1 MKYCNF
7 KVDYTFNPSSIPA
20 DIGVAKKLEDMYKK
34 FTCSINSAFIEASSE
49 KDSDTMKEMT
59 SADNMKFDIEFCLNE
74 INEYAAM
81 LHLLNTNQTIDIIKI
96 KLYNEDDTLL
106 GSNEDDTLL
115 GSVVYTNVMVENIS
129 GLSMSFNRYENVCY
143 KVGFRGNAMRIVDPN
158 GKELTILRNLMP
170 KTKKLLNE

>member
-7 KVDYTFNPSSIPA
+7 KVDYTFNPSSIPT

-34 FTCSINSAFIEASSE
+34 FTCSINSAVIEASSE

-106 GSNEDDTLL
+106 GSII
-115 GSVVYTNVMVENIS
+115 YTNVMVENIS

>member
-74 INEYAAM
+74 INEYAAL
-81 LHLLNTNQTIDIIKI
+81 LHLLNTNQPIDKIEI
-96 KLYNEDDTLL
+96 KLYNEDD
-106 GSNEDDTLL
+106 DTLI
-115 GSVVYTNVMVENIS
+115 GSILYTNVIVENIS
-129 GLSMSFNRYENVCY
+129 GLTMSFSRYENVCY
-143 KVGFRGNAMRIVDPN
+143 KAGFKASAMKILDPN
-158 GKELTILRNLMP
+158 GKELTILYNLMP
-170 KTKKLLNE
+170 KARTLLNE

>member
-7 KVDYTFNPSSIPA
+7 KVDYTFNPSSIPT
-20 DIGVAKKLEDMYKK
+20 DIGIAKKLEDMYKK
-34 FTCSINSAFIEASSE
+34 FTCSINSAVIEASSE

-106 GSNEDDTLL
+106 GSI
-115 GSVVYTNVMVENIS
+115 VYTNVMVENIS

>member
-7 KVDYTFNPSSIPA
+7 KVDYTFNPSSIPI
-20 DIGVAKKLEDMYKK
+20 DIGVVKKLEDMYKK
-34 FTCSINSAFIEASSE
+34 FTCSINSAAIEASSE

-106 GSNEDDTLL
+106 GSI
-115 GSVVYTNVMVENIS
+115 VYTNVMVENIS
-129 GLSMSFNRYENVCY
+129 GLSMCFNRYENVCY
-143 KVGFRGNAMRIVDPN
+143 KVGFKGNAMRIVDPK

>member
-7 KVDYTFNPSSIPA
+7 KVDYTFNPSSIPT

-34 FTCSINSAFIEASSE
+34 FTCSINSAVIEASSE

-106 GSNEDDTLL
+106 GS
-115 GSVVYTNVMVENIS
+115 VVYTNATVENIS

>member
-7 KVDYTFNPSSIPA
+7 KVDYTFNPSSIPV
-20 DIGVAKKLEDMYKK
+20 DIGVTKKLEDMYKK
-34 FTCSINSAFIEASSE
+34 FTCSINSAAIEASSE

-81 LHLLNTNQTIDIIKI
+81 LHLLNTNQTIDVIKI

-106 GSNEDDTLL
+106 GSI
-115 GSVVYTNVMVENIS
+115 VYTNVMVENIS
-129 GLSMSFNRYENVCY
+129 NLSMSFNRYENVCY
-143 KVGFRGNAMRIVDPN
+143 KVGFKASAMRIVDPK

-170 KTKKLLNE
+170 KAKTLLNE

>member
-7 KVDYTFNPSSIPA
+7 KVDYTFNPSSIPV
-20 DIGVAKKLEDMYKK
+20 DIGVTKKLEDMYKK
-34 FTCSINSAFIEASSE
+34 FTCSINSAAIEASSE

-81 LHLLNTNQTIDIIKI
+81 LHLLNTNQTIDVIKI

-106 GSNEDDTLL
+106 GSI
-115 GSVVYTNVMVENIS
+115 VYTNVMVENIS

-143 KVGFRGNAMRIVDPN
+143 KVGFKASAMRIVDPN

-170 KTKKLLNE
+170 KAKTLLNE

>member
-1 MKYCNF
+1 MKFCNF
-7 KVDYTFNPSSIPA
+7 KVDYTINPSSIPI
-20 DIGVAKKLEDMYKK
+20 DIGVAKKLQDMYKK
-34 FTCSINSAFIEASSE
+34 FTCNVNSAAIEASSE

-96 KLYNEDDTLL
+96 KLY
-106 GSNEDDTLL
+106 NEDDTLL

>member
-7 KVDYTFNPSSIPA
+7 KVDYTFNPSSISI

-34 FTCSINSAFIEASSE
+34 FTCSINSAAIEATTE

-81 LHLLNTNQTIDIIKI
+81 LHLLNTNQTIDVIKI

-106 GSNEDDTLL
+106 GSI
-115 GSVVYTNVMVENIS
+115 VYTNVMVENIS

-143 KVGFRGNAMRIVDPN
+143 KVGFKGDAMRIVDPK

-170 KTKKLLNE
+170 KTRKLLNE

>member
-7 KVDYTFNPSSIPA
+7 KVDYTFNPTSIPV

-34 FTCSINSAFIEASSE
+34 FTCSINSAAIEASSE

-96 KLYNEDDTLL
+96 KLY
-106 GSNEDDTLL
+106 NEDDTLL

>member
-1 MKYCNF
+1 MKFCNF
-7 KVDYTFNPSSIPA
+7 KVDYTFNPSSIPI

-34 FTCSINSAFIEASSE
+34 FTCSINSAAIEASSE

-81 LHLLNTNQTIDIIKI
+81 LHLLNTNQTIDVIKI
-96 KLYNEDDTLL
+96 NLYNEDDTLL
-106 GSNEDDTLL
+106 GSI
-115 GSVVYTNVMVENIS
+115 VYTNVMIENIS

-143 KVGFRGNAMRIVDPN
+143 KVGFKGNAMRIVDPN

-170 KTKKLLNE
+170 KTRKLLNE